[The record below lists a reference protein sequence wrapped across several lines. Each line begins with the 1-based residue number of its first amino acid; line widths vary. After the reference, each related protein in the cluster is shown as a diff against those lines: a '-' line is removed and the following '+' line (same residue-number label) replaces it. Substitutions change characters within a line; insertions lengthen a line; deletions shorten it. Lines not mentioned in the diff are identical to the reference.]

1 MQKEDFSSH
10 VLVLSPTINSQIE
23 FKSDS
28 NLKLMQD
35 DADEE
40 EYNITYSYFFCLS
53 PATLLVSSQR
63 SGTGIH

>member
-35 DADEE
+35 EE